1 MFYPFWFSVPVD
13 QRMCEVQCRWSGRA
27 RVLEVIAVGRF
38 VKTAIAIHLWTL
50 HDRYWL
56 AKMPSLGLRC
66 VPKFPWKHCAA
77 FPCWRISLDFDD
89 IVMSCQS
96 SIALSFQVLMSWATM
111 LWLMLVPEPEM
122 WRARTSNSRVPG
134 RLCAQP
140 RSWLVKSE
148 LCVPI
153 WCCLQ
158 HIWYICASQSCS
170 LDALDRHAREVLRIG
185 LTKWR
190 QPAAQKK
197 ATFTFFPAI
206 TASRLVLTR
215 TSSVWGTDA
224 SDHIETR
231 ICRDTT
237 PNMWDEDLC
246 WTAQK
251 KQPPYLNW
259 KRWND
264 AICSKM
270 LRVVEG
276 YSSVLHACARSC
288 QILRVS

>member
-1 MFYPFWFSVPVD
+1 MVLGIPNFKKFSLHNNRVLSCFIHFD
-13 QRMCEVQCRWSGRA
+13 SLCQLISACAKSQCRWSGRA

-56 AKMPSLGLRC
+56 TKMPSLGLRC

-158 HIWYICASQSCS
+158 HIWYICASQS
-170 LDALDRHAREVLRIG
+170 ALLMH
-185 LTKWR
+185 LTDMPVRCWELAW
-190 QPAAQKK
+190 QNED
-197 ATFTFFPAI
+197 
-206 TASRLVLTR
+206 SRLPR
-215 TSSVWGTDA
+215 RKRPSPFS
-224 SDHIETR
+224 
-231 ICRDTT
+231 
-237 PNMWDEDLC
+237 
-246 WTAQK
+246 
-251 KQPPYLNW
+251 PPSPLQGWY
-259 KRWND
+259 
-264 AICSKM
+264 
-270 LRVVEG
+270 
-276 YSSVLHACARSC
+276 
-288 QILRVS
+288 